1 MLLYIFATNPKY
13 VKTGILLLGSTTTL
27 TTGYA
32 CYIYYNKY
40 NNQISKKG
48 AIDRAFYSKIKND

>member
-1 MLLYIFATNPKY
+1 MFATNPKY
-13 VKTGILLLGSTTTL
+13 VKTGVLLLGSTTTL

-40 NNQISKKG
+40 NNQISKKE